1 MAGQGQLYDK
11 DNKLIFDGNYYKNK
25 KFGLGKFIVKDKEY
39 YEGEFYDDKME
50 GKGSYHYENGDV
62 WEGNF
67 KNNKKNGVGV
77 MKLNNSN
84 DVFLYEF
91 ENDNYMGATLLN
103 PEEKDKVLNLQK
115 EEKNSLI
122 DSMKLILQKKE
133 SEYIEEQKKK
143 QEKESGLNKYTSN
156 LFLQKSMIGFGI
168 KVTQM
173 SQQIEE
179 TPEEKY
185 HKTYLDNVE
194 LNKKKEPFMTEKFLD
209 VNPLDYEEDIE
220 LIEKKKTKYFGG
232 VAKKKD
238 SPNSFV
244 MQGRGVLFDGKNYYS
259 GYWDNN
265 KPNGFFFVYN
275 ADKEI
280 NFRGFFNKDFSI
292 EPNKKVRIF
301 FKNRERYKGFFNNN
315 NKMHGIGT
323 YYFPSGSSL
332 TGTFNNGKFDGV
344 GKYFYDN

>member
-25 KFGLGKFIVKDKEY
+25 KFGPGKFIVKDKEY

-133 SEYIEEQKKK
+133 SEYIEEHMKK
-143 QEKESGLNKYTSN
+143 QEKEKEKESGLNKYTSN

-220 LIEKKKTKYFGG
+220 LIEK
-232 VAKKKD
+232 
-238 SPNSFV
+238 
-244 MQGRGVLFDGKNYYS
+244 
-259 GYWDNN
+259 
-265 KPNGFFFVYN
+265 
-275 ADKEI
+275 
-280 NFRGFFNKDFSI
+280 
-292 EPNKKVRIF
+292 
-301 FKNRERYKGFFNNN
+301 
-315 NKMHGIGT
+315 
-323 YYFPSGSSL
+323 
-332 TGTFNNGKFDGV
+332 
-344 GKYFYDN
+344 